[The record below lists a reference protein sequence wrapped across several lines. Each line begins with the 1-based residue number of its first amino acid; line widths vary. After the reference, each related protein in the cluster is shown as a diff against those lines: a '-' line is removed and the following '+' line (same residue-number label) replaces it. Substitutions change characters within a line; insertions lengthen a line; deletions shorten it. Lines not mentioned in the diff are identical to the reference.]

1 MKKSIL
7 SAILGLAIVI
17 SCEKKHETITD
28 QNNKMVTTEQTAS
41 EEHATD
47 DHEKSED
54 HEEGVKL
61 ELNNGAKWAVNPEMK
76 PYVAESETQLS
87 AYNTENGDYQ
97 KLAADLTATNNKMVK
112 SCTMSGKSHDV
123 LHAWLLPHMQEI
135 DKLKKAENRK
145 EANETVDELK
155 ESMAEYHQYFN

>member
-1 MKKSIL
+1 MKKIIL

-17 SCEKKHETITD
+17 SCEKKHEENMTNEAT
-28 QNNKMVTTEQTAS
+28 KTEQNVS
-41 EEHATD
+41 EEHANHN
-47 DHEKSED
+47 DHEKSDD

-87 AYNTENGDYQ
+87 AYNTENSDYQ
-97 KLAADLTATNNKMVK
+97 KLAADLTATNNKLVK